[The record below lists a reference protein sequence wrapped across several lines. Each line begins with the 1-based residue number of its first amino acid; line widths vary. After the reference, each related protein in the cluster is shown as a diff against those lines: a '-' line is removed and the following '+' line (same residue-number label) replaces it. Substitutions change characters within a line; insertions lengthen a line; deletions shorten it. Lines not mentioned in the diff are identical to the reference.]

1 MREFHLRQIQHLKK
15 ELEAIQTIKDFNL
28 HRHKVLQLQKNKN
41 YINEYQR
48 ILGELSQTNLPLDVK
63 KRLRERKSALKN
75 TYDDID
81 KNNLP

>member
-48 ILGELSQTNLPLDVK
+48 ILGELSQTNLPPDIKRRLDKRK
-63 KRLRERKSALKN
+63 KHLNKPML
-75 TYDDID
+75 T
-81 KNNLP
+81 

>member
-15 ELEAIQTIKDFNL
+15 ELEVIQTIKDFNL

-48 ILGELSQTNLPLDVK
+48 ILGELSQTNLPPDIKRRLD
-63 KRLRERKSALKN
+63 KRQKQLNKLRI
-75 TYDDID
+75 T
-81 KNNLP
+81 